1 MIKVAGAPVS
11 FGVFELAAGE
21 GAELPGPDELC
32 AILQRQG
39 YTGVDLGPVGFLG
52 RKQQLRDRL
61 EKFDLELAGGWVDL
75 PFADS
80 AAFRESLRTLDAALD
95 VFSEAAEAAPELL
108 PLPTLACSGSPLR
121 QANPGGG
128 PGLSLPP
135 AAWNEYADNV
145 SIAAQRVRARG
156 LEPTFHHHACTYVET
171 PEEIDELLARV
182 DIGLTFD
189 TGHLILGGGE
199 PVSGWRRWGP
209 RVNHLHL
216 KDARVEVLRSVVENK
231 GGMRDVWTGKAFV
244 PLGSGDLDVD
254 GFLALVLAGRYEG
267 WVVIEQDTIP
277 AAGDDPG
284 RIEADHLANRE
295 ALRKWF

>member
-11 FGVFELAAGE
+11 FGVFELSADE
-21 GAELPGPDELC
+21 GVDLAGPDELC
-32 AILQRQG
+32 AVLQRQG
-39 YTGVDLGPVGFLG
+39 YAGVDMGPVGFLG
-52 RKQQLRDRL
+52 RKQELRERLDRYG
-61 EKFDLELAGGWVDL
+61 LELAGGWVDL
-75 PFADS
+75 PFADTD
-80 AAFRESLRTLDAALD
+80 AFRQSLDSLDAALD
-95 VFSEAAEAAPELL
+95 VFTEAAEMSPELL
-108 PLPTLACSGSPLR
+108 PLPTLACSGSPER

-128 PGLSLPP
+128 PGLSLAPGR
-135 AAWNEYADNV
+135 WSEYADNV
-145 SIAAQRVRARG
+145 TTAADRVRARG

-199 PVSGWRRWGP
+199 PLGGWRRWGA
-209 RVNHLHL
+209 RVNHVHL
-216 KDARVEVLRSVVENK
+216 KDARVDVLRAVVESK

-244 PLGSGDLDVD
+244 PLGEGDLDMD
-254 GFLALVLAGRYEG
+254 GFLSLLTGSGYSG

-277 AAGDDPG
+277 ARGDDPAQ
-284 RIEADHLANRE
+284 IEADHLANRQ